1 MFTAFSTALSALNA
15 DATAIDIVGNN
26 LANLNTTGFKASTA
40 EFHDLISQQLGIP
53 MASTE
58 VGLGVAGAQSV
69 RQYTQGAIQQTTGA
83 FDSAIQGDG
92 FFMVRDQNNQMLY
105 TRAGNFTLDP
115 SGHLVTA
122 TGQFVQGWSAN
133 AGVLN
138 LGGPVGD
145 ITIPV
150 NGVVPGDPTTSMSM
164 TVNLNAG
171 AAIGSDSN
179 YSAPIQV
186 VDSLGATHTLTVSF
200 TKTAANAWSYTVTI
214 PDADLT
220 TPSATPLA
228 TGSLSFNAHGQL
240 TSPAAGSPVAIHI
253 DGLANGAANMNVS
266 WNLFN
271 GSSSIVTQLQQASGV
286 SGTTQDGTTGGQI
299 TKVGMADGGIIVA
312 QYSNG
317 QQVTVGQLAL
327 ASIQNPSSLVAVGDN
342 NLQASA
348 TTAPAA
354 VGPAGTGGRGTI
366 QAGALESSTVDIA
379 TEFTNL
385 ITLQR
390 SYQAASRVITTT
402 DQMTQDL
409 LSTIR

>member
-15 DATAIDIVGNN
+15 DSTAINIVGNN

-40 EFHDLISQQLGIP
+40 EFHDLMSQQLGTP
-53 MASTE
+53 LASTE
-58 VGLGVAGAQSV
+58 VGLGVAGVESV
-69 RQYTQGAIQQTTGA
+69 RQYMQGAIQQTTGA

-115 SGHLVTA
+115 TGHLVTA
-122 TGQFVQGWSAN
+122 TGQYVQGWSATG
-133 AGVLN
+133 GVLN

-145 ITIPV
+145 ISIPV
-150 NGVVPGDPTTSMSM
+150 NGVVGGSATTTMSM

-171 AAIGSDSN
+171 SAVGSASN

-186 VDSLGATHTLTVSF
+186 VDSQGGQHTLTVSF
-200 TKTAANAWSYTVTI
+200 TKTATNTWTYTVTI

-220 TPSATPLA
+220 SPSTTPLA
-228 TGSLSFNAHGQL
+228 TGSMTFSANGQL
-240 TSPAAGSPVAIHI
+240 TSPAAGSPIAIKI
-253 DGLANGAANMNVS
+253 SGLADGAANMNIS

-271 GSSSIVTQLQQASGV
+271 GVNSLVTQLQQASGV
-286 SGTTQDGTTGGQI
+286 SGTSQDGTTGGQI
-299 TKVGMADGGIIVA
+299 SKVGMSDGGIIVA

-317 QQVTVGQLAL
+317 QQVTVGQLVL
-327 ASIQNPSSLVAVGDN
+327 ASIQNPGSLMAVGDN
-342 NLQASA
+342 NLMPTAS
-348 TTAPAA
+348 TAPAA
-354 VGPAGTGGRGTI
+354 IGPANTGGRGEI
-366 QAGALESSTVDIA
+366 LAGSLENSTADIA

-409 LSTIR
+409 IGLIR